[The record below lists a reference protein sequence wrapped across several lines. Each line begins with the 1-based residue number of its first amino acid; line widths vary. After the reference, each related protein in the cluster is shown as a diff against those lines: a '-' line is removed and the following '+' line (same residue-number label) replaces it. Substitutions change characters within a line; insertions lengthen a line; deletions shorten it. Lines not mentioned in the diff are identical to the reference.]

1 MSEKVIIKQNNRYQ
15 TNFWAVDPNKPG
27 SEEFKPVERLH
38 ELTPYGMLLASLA
51 DCTAQVVHAYAQNHG
66 IPLREVELREV
77 YHRNYRED
85 CDHCE
90 GIDRYEEHIEE
101 QIAFQGELNEDTREK
116 LFKIA
121 HQCPIMKMLETNIE
135 IESKLLET
143 SEVAG

>member
-1 MSEKVIIKQNNRYQ
+1 MSEKVIIKQNNQYQ
-15 TNFWAVDPNKPG
+15 TNFWAIDPNKPG

-51 DCTAQVVHAYAQNHG
+51 DCTAQVVHAYAHNHN
-66 IPLREVELREV
+66 IPLREVELREA
-77 YHRNYRED
+77 YHCNYRED
-85 CDHCE
+85 CDNCE
-90 GIDRYEEHIEE
+90 DIDRYEEHIEE

-135 IESKLLET
+135 IESELLET
-143 SEVAG
+143 LEVAG

>member
-1 MSEKVIIKQNNRYQ
+1 MSEKVIIKQNNQYQ
-15 TNFWAVDPNKPG
+15 TNFWAIDPNKPG

-51 DCTAQVVHAYAQNHG
+51 DCTAQVVHAYAHNHN
-66 IPLREVELREV
+66 IPLREVELREA

-85 CDHCE
+85 CDNCE
-90 GIDRYEEHIEE
+90 DIDHYEEHIEE

-135 IESKLLET
+135 IESELLET
-143 SEVAG
+143 LEVAG